1 MNSASL
7 AKMEGSSS
15 VEGNQKLPKRK
26 KMINDEDTMSK
37 LPEPLISRIL
47 SFLPTKDAVRTSV
60 LSKKWLF
67 CWTFITRLDLDDTD
81 FYSLKK
87 KTGGKMSFHNFVYRA
102 LLHTQ
107 TSTFESFS
115 ILLANEYDMSLLNTW
130 IPNILTRSRNLR
142 VETHSKMSFSALA
155 SHSLFDSMLLEEVV
169 LKMDSCAIRVPK
181 IFARFASLKL
191 LKLSG
196 ILFTLH
202 SSSKVLTLSFPL
214 LKVFETVNC
223 RWLNGNRLHLI
234 VPLLERVVI
243 VEDAVSMSN
252 ETSVLAIYFSRFSMK
267 QFSYCGLAN
276 ISYYFKLLDSSSAHN
291 ASVNVVVKQCPTNRV
306 TVTKTR
312 AFVLLNEFR
321 QMKCVE
327 FEGCEVLAQSKVV
340 AKLPSFEMLSHL
352 KLGLVSG
359 EVLLGL
365 LLKSPILKTLHFKGV
380 STFDTQVLN
389 SVAVPDCLTSTL
401 QVVKFDKLHGC
412 EHELC
417 LAKYFMEN
425 GLVLERISF
434 YLVSLWL
441 GKSKIMEKF
450 KEKLFSFKKGFS
462 FAIIEF
468 SYDV

>member
-67 CWTFITRLDLDDTD
+67 RWTFITRLDLDDTE

-87 KTGGKMSFHNFVYRA
+87 KTGGKMSFLNFVYRA
-102 LLHTQ
+102 LLLTK

-115 ILLANEYDMSLLNTW
+115 ILLANKYDTSLLNTW

-155 SHSLFDSMLLEEVV
+155 SHYLFDSKLLEEVV

-181 IFARFASLKL
+181 IFARFDSLKL
-191 LKLSG
+191 LKFSG

-202 SSSKVLTLSFPL
+202 PSSKVLTLSFPL

-223 RWLNGNRLHLI
+223 RWLNGNRLHLV
-234 VPLLERVVI
+234 VPILERVVI

-252 ETSVLAIYFSRFSMK
+252 ETSVLAIYFSRFSLK
-267 QFSYCGLAN
+267 HFSYCGLAN
-276 ISYYFKLLDSSSAHN
+276 ISYYFRLLDSSSAHN
-291 ASVNVVVKQCPTNRV
+291 ASVNVVVKQCPINRV
-306 TVTKTR
+306 AETENR
-312 AFVLLNEFR
+312 ALVLLNEFR
-321 QMKCVE
+321 QMRCLT
-327 FEGCEVLAQSKVV
+327 FEGCEVSKHHS
-340 AKLPSFEMLSHL
+340 L
-352 KLGLVSG
+352 
-359 EVLLGL
+359 
-365 LLKSPILKTLHFKGV
+365 T
-380 STFDTQVLN
+380 N
-389 SVAVPDCLTSTL
+389 SL
-401 QVVKFDKLHGC
+401 
-412 EHELC
+412 
-417 LAKYFMEN
+417 
-425 GLVLERISF
+425 
-434 YLVSLWL
+434 
-441 GKSKIMEKF
+441 
-450 KEKLFSFKKGFS
+450 
-462 FAIIEF
+462 
-468 SYDV
+468 